1 MEQYVS
7 WSEIDSLITIL
18 SDLVKKSS
26 RSFST
31 ITTLSRGGLIPAR
44 LLADHLGIKKILVDP
59 TTISSDSLVVEL
71 FREKYRTADVLLV
84 DDIFDS
90 GNTFK
95 KIQSLVDDSSKLFYA
110 TLFARR
116 GKQYPNQLVYAKQTN
131 DDGYV
136 VFPWDKLEF
145 QNSQN

>member
-1 MEQYVS
+1 MEQYVN
-7 WSEIDSLITIL
+7 WSEIDSLIVIL
-18 SDLVKKSS
+18 STLIKKST

-44 LLADHLGIKKILVDP
+44 LLADHLGIQKILVDP
-59 TTISSDSLVVEL
+59 TTISSDSLV
-71 FREKYRTADVLLV
+71 V

-95 KIQSLVDDSSKLFYA
+95 KIQSLVDDPSRLFFV

-136 VFPWDKLEF
+136 VFPWDRLEF

>member
-1 MEQYVS
+1 MTLEQYVD
-7 WSEIDSLITIL
+7 WSEIDSLIIIL
-18 SDLVKKSS
+18 SDLVRKSS

-44 LLADHLGIKKILVDP
+44 LLADHLGIQKILVDP
-59 TTISSDSLVVEL
+59 KTVSSDSLV
-71 FREKYRTADVLLV
+71 V

-95 KIQSLVDDSSKLFYA
+95 KIQSLVDDSSRLFFV

-131 DDGYV
+131 DNGYV